1 VKTLIISSYHAS
13 WAPKIGPVAEMV
25 GSFSEYEVV
34 SDADLTPGHDLAG
47 YGALV
52 LSGSPNL
59 ISKEE
64 YLPHYVEFLR
74 RVELPVL
81 GICYGHQLLAV
92 AHGAR
97 VVNGPR
103 FIEGYDTIRILE
115 PEPLFHGL
123 PEEIVVM
130 ESHREHVVQDDL
142 VRSGFRLLANSSTS
156 DVEAMRHVKK
166 PLFGLQFHLERS
178 GEIGRQVMENFFKF
192 VRGFR
197 PRGGLSG

>member
-1 VKTLIISSYHAS
+1 VKTLIVSSYHAS
-13 WAPKIGPVAEMV
+13 WAPKVGPVEEMV
-25 GSFSEYEVV
+25 GLFSEYKTV
-34 SDADLTPGHDLAG
+34 SEDDIAPGYGLAG
-47 YGALV
+47 FDALV
-52 LSGSPNL
+52 LSGSPKL

-64 YLPHYVEFLR
+64 YLSRYVEFLR

-81 GICYGHQLLAV
+81 GICYGHQLLAI
-92 AHGAR
+92 ASGAR

-103 FIEGYDTIRILE
+103 FIEGYDTVQILE

-156 DVEAMRHVKK
+156 EVEAMRHVKK

-178 GEIGRQVMENFFKF
+178 GEIGRQVMKNFFKF
-192 VRGFR
+192 VKQRVG
-197 PRGGLSG
+197 SG